1 MNQEKNNNDRAIMK
15 TNNNRAQ
22 GELMDEYSQRLFSLL
37 FEITPKLNG
46 FSYPNLNFQD
56 KYSSLLSG
64 HACYLKKDNSD

>member
-1 MNQEKNNNDRAIMK
+1 
-15 TNNNRAQ
+15 
-22 GELMDEYSQRLFSLL
+22 MDEYSQRLFSLL

-64 HACYLKKDNSD
+64 HACYLKKLILTKAELLQEVIFPPPFIC